1 MNQKKGPF
9 VLLGVLFVLLVF
21 IVGVKYGKQVE
32 KADKT
37 ISFVLSITPTKP
49 PEPTKPV
56 SYATFLNKDC
66 GVQFLYPN
74 TLKVEKNASAEASL
88 VEGKAEAVQISCA
101 KNNPIQAILLS
112 PDTKLATQEAKLKS
126 QTIKTRT
133 DASHILYFQIKNPLN
148 GKQVY
153 VAIDS
158 HFYPL
163 LESTLEFSR

>member
-37 ISFVLSITPTKP
+37 ISFVLSITPTRP
-49 PEPTKPV
+49 PEPTKPIGY
-56 SYATFLNKDC
+56 STFLNKGC
-66 GVQFLYPN
+66 GVQFLYPD

-101 KNNPIQAILLS
+101 KENPIQAMLLS
-112 PDTKLATQEAKLKS
+112 PDTKLATQEAKLKT

-133 DASHILYFQIKNPLN
+133 QTGTVYFQIKNPQN

-163 LESTLEFSR
+163 FESTLQFSR